1 MECQCCMSE
10 PCLEAQD
17 NAHCGLIHLTKKC
30 IYCNADVAQDRY
42 DAGYPYCMSK
52 DCVSKGI
59 SQARS
64 GYRLILMPKQG
75 FTYVSVDSP
84 DLLNGKSS
92 GR

>member
-1 MECQCCMSE
+1 MKCQCCDSE
-10 PCLEAQD
+10 PCLEALD
-17 NAHCGLIHLTKKC
+17 NALCC
-30 IYCNADVAQDRY
+30 IYCEQPVPQARY
-42 DAGYPYCMSK
+42 EAGYPYCMSK

>member
-1 MECQCCMSE
+1 MTPS
-10 PCLEAQD
+10 
-17 NAHCGLIHLTKKC
+17 C
-30 IYCNADVAQDRY
+30 IYCGQPVALARY
-42 DAGYPYCMSK
+42 EAGYPYCMSK